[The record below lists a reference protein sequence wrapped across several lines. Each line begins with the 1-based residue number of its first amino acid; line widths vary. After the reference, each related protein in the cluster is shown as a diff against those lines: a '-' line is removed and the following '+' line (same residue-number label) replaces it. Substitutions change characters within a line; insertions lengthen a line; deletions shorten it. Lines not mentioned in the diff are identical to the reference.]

1 MDFFRVETKQNRTN
15 KNAVHSR
22 VVVKC
27 KDTIRFELLSGTGEI
42 SLFLWGKKRVRM
54 HIKLLAVGK
63 TDNKQLQQLIDDYQK
78 RLSFYIKFELEIL
91 PDIKN
96 AKSFS
101 ESQQKEK
108 EGELILS
115 KVGQNDALVLLD
127 EKGKSYSSVEFS
139 EFLQKKMNAGLKTLV
154 FVIGGPY
161 GFSETVYQKAQGK
174 LSLSAMT
181 FSHQMVRLF
190 FIEQLYRGFTILKGE
205 PYHHQ

>member
-1 MDFFRVETKQNRTN
+1 
-15 KNAVHSR
+15 
-22 VVVKC
+22 
-27 KDTIRFELLSGTGEI
+27 
-42 SLFLWGKKRVRM
+42 M
-54 HIKLLAVGK
+54 HIKLLAIGK

-96 AKSFS
+96 VKNFS

-174 LSLSAMT
+174 LSLSTMT